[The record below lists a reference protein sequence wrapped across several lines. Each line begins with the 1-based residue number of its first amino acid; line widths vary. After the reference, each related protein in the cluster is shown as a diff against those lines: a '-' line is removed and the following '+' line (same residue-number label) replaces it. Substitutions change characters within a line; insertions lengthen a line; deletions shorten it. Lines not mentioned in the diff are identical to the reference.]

1 MSVQTPPGTTP
12 PVPPSTPV
20 PQLLRADRGRWALS
34 VHGVRTVARLELR
47 QRVRSSR
54 WKVMLGLFFATIG
67 LLSGLTM
74 WVSGFDDTSGDFLY
88 GAVAW
93 LVLTLGLLVAPSL
106 TSTSVNGDRGAGTLA
121 PLQMTLLTPAEIA
134 VGKLLAGWLTALA
147 FLATAVPFLLL
158 AMVPGG
164 TGIGRFLVTTVM
176 MALVLLAVCAIA
188 IGWSALTARS
198 VSSAVM
204 TYLTTAFLCIGTLI
218 LFGLSLPLVTS
229 DERVRVLENPPL
241 PQDFDYTTDI
251 PVEDCVETTAVR
263 SVSRTDATWWLLA
276 ANPYV
281 VVADA
286 APGGEGSDAFSLIK
300 SGVRA
305 AQAGPDEP
313 LNECWASNVTG
324 EGASLG
330 DPFGGSLGSSGIP
343 VWPFGLA
350 INLGLG
356 ALGIAVAVR
365 RLATPVGRL
374 PRGTRIA

>member
-1 MSVQTPPGTTP
+1 MTIQTPPGTAP
-12 PVPPSTPV
+12 PVPPSAPV
-20 PQLLRADRGRWALS
+20 PRLRPDRGRWALS
-34 VHGVRTVARLELR
+34 WHGVRTVARLELR

-54 WKVMLGLFFATIG
+54 WQLMLGLFFVTIG
-67 LLSGLTM
+67 VLSGLTM
-74 WVSGFDDTSGDFLY
+74 WVSGFDDGAGDFLY

-147 FLATAVPFLLL
+147 FLGTGVPFLLL

-164 TGIGRFLVTTVM
+164 TGVGRFLVTTVM

-218 LFGLSLPLVTS
+218 LFGLSVPLVTS
-229 DERVRVLENPPL
+229 DEQVRVLENPPL

-263 SVSRTDATWWLLA
+263 SVTRTDATWWLLA

-286 APGGEGSDAFSLIK
+286 APGGDGGDAFFLIK
-300 SGVRA
+300 TGVRT
-305 AQAGPDEP
+305 AQAGPREP
-313 LNECWASNVTG
+313 LNECWASDVTG
-324 EGASLG
+324 NGTSVG
-330 DPFGGSLGSSGIP
+330 DPFGSTLASTGLP
-343 VWPFGLA
+343 VWPFGLV

-356 ALGIAVAVR
+356 ALGIALAVR
-365 RLATPVGRL
+365 RLSTPVGRL

>member
-1 MSVQTPPGTTP
+1 MTIQTPPGTTP
-12 PVPPSTPV
+12 PTPPSTPV
-20 PQLLRADRGRWALS
+20 PLLRADRGPWALS

-54 WKVMLGLFFATIG
+54 WQLMLGLFFATIG
-67 LLSGLTM
+67 VLSGLTM
-74 WVSGFDDTSGDFLY
+74 WVSGFDDGSGDFLY

-147 FLATAVPFLLL
+147 FLGTAIPFLLL

-164 TGIGRFLVTTVM
+164 TGVGRFLVTTLM

-218 LFGLSLPLVTS
+218 LFGLSVPLVTS
-229 DERVRVLENPPL
+229 DERVRVLENPVL
-241 PQDFDYTTDI
+241 PEGFDYSTDI
-251 PVEDCVETTAVR
+251 PVEDCVETTSVR
-263 SVSRTDATWWLLA
+263 SVTRTDATWWLLA

-286 APGGEGSDAFSLIK
+286 APGGDGSDVFYWIK
-300 SGVRA
+300 TGVRT
-305 AQAGPDEP
+305 AQAGPQEP
-313 LNECWASNVTG
+313 VNECWASNVTG
-324 EGASLG
+324 DLG
-330 DPFGGSLGSSGIP
+330 MDPFGGGTAATGVP

-356 ALGIAVAVR
+356 ALGIALAVR
-365 RLATPVGRL
+365 RLSTPVARL

>member
-1 MSVQTPPGTTP
+1 MTIQTPPGSTP
-12 PVPPSTPV
+12 PAPPSTPV
-20 PQLLRADRGRWALS
+20 PRLRPDRGAWSLS

-54 WKVMLGLFFATIG
+54 WQLMLGLFFATIG
-67 LLSGLTM
+67 VLSGLTM
-74 WVSGFDDTSGDFLY
+74 WVSGFDDSSGDFLY

-93 LVLTLGLLVAPSL
+93 LVLTLGLLVAPAL

-147 FLATAVPFLLL
+147 FLGTAIPFLLL

-164 TGIGRFLVTTVM
+164 TGIGRFLVTTLM
-176 MALVLLAVCAIA
+176 MALVLLTVCAIA
-188 IGWSALTARS
+188 IGWSALTARP

-218 LFGLSLPLVTS
+218 LFGLSLPLVTGE
-229 DERVRVLENPPL
+229 ERVRVLENPPGY
-241 PQDFDYTTDI
+241 DYSSELAR
-251 PVEDCVETTAVR
+251 EDCVETTGTR
-263 SVSRTDATWWLLA
+263 TVSHTEATWWLLA

-286 APGGEGSDAFSLIK
+286 APGGDGSDAFYLIK
-300 SGVRA
+300 TGVRT
-305 AQAGPDEP
+305 AQAGPQEP
-313 LNECWASNVTG
+313 YDECWAAQDADAL
-324 EGASLG
+324 GA
-330 DPFGGSLGSSGIP
+330 FGLAQDEPGVP

-350 INLGLG
+350 IQLGLG
-356 ALGIAVAVR
+356 ALGVTVAVR
-365 RLATPVGRL
+365 RLSTPVARL